1 LQRAF
6 AGRNEMDFW
15 YGSRVLFYIST
26 VHPLVLDTSVGV
38 KAIASIHDWA
48 EVLPNAGWH
57 KETNVEAM
65 GVFWML
71 FTQDLLSVIELWRC
85 ATTTSKQQRS
95 FGTYAFFLVSETAN
109 PIENQ
114 RISKHT
120 RREIPSYR
128 PGREEEMAVYA
139 PSWLLEEQ
147 QNSPKFKAA
156 EPERKEMA
164 VYVPSW
170 LLLLGEQ
177 NSPKRKNPLLGAKS
191 FSPKS
196 CF

>member
-1 LQRAF
+1 
-6 AGRNEMDFW
+6 
-15 YGSRVLFYIST
+15 
-26 VHPLVLDTSVGV
+26 
-38 KAIASIHDWA
+38 
-48 EVLPNAGWH
+48 
-57 KETNVEAM
+57 M

-85 ATTTSKQQRS
+85 ATTTSKQQKS

-120 RREIPSYR
+120 RREIQSYR

-139 PSWLLEEQ
+139 PSWLLMLEEH
-147 QNSPKFKAA
+147 NSPKC
-156 EPERKEMA
+156 
-164 VYVPSW
+164 
-170 LLLLGEQ
+170 
-177 NSPKRKNPLLGAKS
+177 KNPLLGAKS
-191 FSPKS
+191 FSPNS

>member
-1 LQRAF
+1 
-6 AGRNEMDFW
+6 M
-15 YGSRVLFYIST
+15 LFYIST

-38 KAIASIHDWA
+38 KPIASIHDWA

-65 GVFWML
+65 GVFWM
-71 FTQDLLSVIELWRC
+71 LSVIELWRC

-109 PIENQ
+109 PVENQ
-114 RISKHT
+114 RILKHT
-120 RREIPSYR
+120 KREIQSYR
-128 PGREEEMAVYA
+128 PVKEEEMAVYA

-156 EPERKEMA
+156 EPERDK
-164 VYVPSW
+164 
-170 LLLLGEQ
+170 
-177 NSPKRKNPLLGAKS
+177 KR
-191 FSPKS
+191 
-196 CF
+196 